1 MAIASSGAT
10 GAATTGWF
18 GEARATSALAWPMIL
33 TNLGQT
39 AMTTTDVALMGR
51 LGPEVLA
58 AGTLGTSIYFTPM
71 IFGMGL
77 IIATSP
83 MVATAL
89 GRNRHSVR
97 DVRRTVRQGLW
108 LALIAVIPLWLFLW
122 FGAEKALL
130 ALGQQPELAK
140 IAAGYVRA
148 LQWAALPF
156 YWYIVLRSF
165 VSALERPGW
174 ALAVVGVTVVFNAV
188 AAWSLMFGRLG
199 MPNLGIVGAGVATT
213 LASTMMFGGLALVLV
228 TERRFRRYR
237 IFGRFWRA
245 DWQRLMSLARLGL
258 PIGAILVFEVSLFNA
273 AAFLMGLIDAVSL
286 AAHAI
291 ALQIASVSFMVPMGL
306 GQAATVR
313 VGRAYGAGDAEG
325 VARAGWTA
333 FAMGVGFM
341 GLMALVMVTFPR
353 VLIAGFVDLD
363 DPANRLV
370 VQTAVTFLAFAG
382 LFQVVDGAQAVA
394 SGMLRGLHDTA
405 MPMLFAAIGYW
416 GVGMPLSALLAFRF
430 GLGGNGIWIGL
441 CAGLLVVAVLLT
453 TRWIRRGRLFSKAA
467 PASGAAFH

>member
-1 MAIASSGAT
+1 MSAASGAM
-10 GAATTGWF
+10 GATTTGWLA
-18 GEARATSALAWPMIL
+18 EARATGALAWPMIL

-77 IIATSP
+77 VIATSP
-83 MVATAL
+83 MVASAF
-89 GRNRHSVR
+89 GRDRHSVR

-108 LALIAVIPLWLFLW
+108 LALLAVIPLWLFLW
-122 FGAEKALL
+122 FGAEAALL
-130 ALGQQPELAK
+130 AMGQEPHLAK
-140 IAAGYVRA
+140 LAGSYVRA

-174 ALAVVGVTVVFNAV
+174 ALAVVGVTVLFNGI

-199 MPNLGIVGAGVATT
+199 MPDLGIAGAGVATT

-245 DWQRLMSLARLGL
+245 DWPRLLALLRLGL

-273 AAFLMGLIDAVSL
+273 TAFLMGLIGAVPL

-291 ALQIASVSFMVPMGL
+291 ALQIASVAFMVPMGL
-306 GQAATVR
+306 GQAVTVR
-313 VGRAYGAGDAEG
+313 VGRAFGAGDAEG

-341 GLMALVMVTFPR
+341 ALTALVMVSVPR
-353 VLIAGFVDLD
+353 LLIGVFVDLD
-363 DPANRLV
+363 DPVNALV
-370 VQTAVTFLAFAG
+370 IDAAIVFLALAA

-430 GLGGNGIWIGL
+430 GLGGAGLWIGL

-453 TRWIRRGRLFSKAA
+453 LRWIGWLRRSRFLPATAARGR
-467 PASGAAFH
+467 

>member
-1 MAIASSGAT
+1 MSVATT
-10 GAATTGWF
+10 GAAGARKPGWLS
-18 GEARATSALAWPMIL
+18 EARATVALAWPMIL

-58 AGTLGTSIYFTPM
+58 AGTLGTSLYFTPM

-83 MVATAL
+83 MIATAL

-97 DVRRTVRQGLW
+97 DVRRTVRQGMW
-108 LALIAVIPLWLFLW
+108 LALFAVIPLWLLLW
-122 FGAEKALL
+122 FGTETILL
-130 ALGQQPELAK
+130 ALGQQPELAS
-140 IAAGYVRA
+140 IATGYVRA

-174 ALAVVGVTVVFNAV
+174 ALAVVGITVLFNAL

-199 MPNLGIVGAGVATT
+199 MPELGIVGAGVATT
-213 LASTMMFGGLALVLV
+213 LASTMMFGGLALVV
-228 TERRFRRYR
+228 VVERRFRRYR
-237 IFGRFWRA
+237 LFGRFWRA
-245 DWQRLMSLARLGL
+245 DWPRLFALLKLGL

-306 GQAATVR
+306 GQAATIR
-313 VGRAYGAGDAEG
+313 VGLAYGAGDREG
-325 VARAGWTA
+325 VNRAGWAA
-333 FAMGVGFM
+333 FALGVGFM
-341 GLMALVMVTFPR
+341 GLMALVMVTVPR
-353 VLIAGFVDLD
+353 LLIGVFVDLG
-363 DPANRLV
+363 DPVNRLV
-370 VQTAVTFLAFAG
+370 IETAITFLAFAA

-405 MPMLFAAIGYW
+405 VPMLYAAIGYW
-416 GVGMPLSALLAFRF
+416 GIGMPMSALLGFWF
-430 GLGGNGIWIGL
+430 GLGGNGIWAGL
-441 CAGLLVVAVLLT
+441 CVGLLVVAVLLT
-453 TRWIRRGRLFSKAA
+453 ARWIGRSRSAT
-467 PASGAAFH
+467 S

>member
-1 MAIASSGAT
+1 MSVAVSGAS
-10 GAATTGWF
+10 GAPSASWLT
-18 GEARATSALAWPMIL
+18 EARATVGLAWPMIL

-51 LGPEVLA
+51 LGPKVLA

-83 MVATAL
+83 MIATAL

-97 DVRRTVRQGLW
+97 DVRRTVRQGMW
-108 LALIAVIPLWLFLW
+108 LALFAVIPLWVFLW
-122 FGAEKALL
+122 FGAEPALL
-130 ALGQQPELAK
+130 AMGQEPRLA
-140 IAAGYVRA
+140 ALAGEYVRA

-156 YWYIVLRSF
+156 YWYVVLRSF

-174 ALAVVGVTVVFNAV
+174 ALAVVGVTVLFNAL
-188 AAWSLMFGRLG
+188 AAWALMFGHFGL
-199 MPNLGIVGAGVATT
+199 PALGIVGAGIATT
-213 LASTMMFGGLALVLV
+213 LASTLMFAGLALVLI

-245 DWQRLMSLARLGL
+245 DWPRLAALARLGL
-258 PIGAILVFEVSLFNA
+258 PIGGILVFEVSVFNA
-273 AAFLMGLIDAVSL
+273 AAFLMGLIDAISL

-313 VGRAYGAGDAEG
+313 VGRAYGARDAEG

-333 FAMGVGFM
+333 FVIGVGFM
-341 GLMALVMVTFPR
+341 AMMALVMISIPR
-353 VLIAGFVDLD
+353 LLISGFVDVQ
-363 DPANRLV
+363 DPANRLLV
-370 VQTAVTFLAFAG
+370 ETAVTFLAFAA

-394 SGMLRGLHDTA
+394 SGMLRGLHDTS

-416 GVGMPLSALLAFRF
+416 GIGMPLSYLLAFRF
-430 GLGGNGIWIGL
+430 GFGGEGIWTGL
-441 CAGLLVVAVLLT
+441 CAGLAAVALLLT
-453 TRWIRRGRLFSKAA
+453 VRWTRRRRFTSAA
-467 PASGAAFH
+467 G